1 MNLDF
6 VKVLRLSFPVPVV
19 GLSALALSLAFAAEN
34 IKTLP
39 PGFALEKKFELDL

>member
-34 IKTLP
+34 IKNLP
-39 PGFALEKKFELDL
+39 PGLALEKKFELDL